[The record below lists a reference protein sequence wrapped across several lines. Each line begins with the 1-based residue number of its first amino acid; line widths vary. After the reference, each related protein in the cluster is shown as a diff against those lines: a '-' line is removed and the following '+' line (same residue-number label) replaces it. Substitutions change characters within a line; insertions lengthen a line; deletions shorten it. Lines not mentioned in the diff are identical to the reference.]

1 MFEFDALWAFALLPA
16 PLVVWWL
23 LPPYKDQQ
31 EFVRVPFFEQLAGA
45 VGARPAKGGV
55 LLRRNILQKLI
66 APIVWIFT
74 VVALARPQYVE
85 PPIEKI
91 ESARDL
97 MLAVDLSG
105 SMDRRDMFD
114 AEGNRVP
121 ISRLDMVKQ
130 VLDDF
135 IERREGDRIG
145 VIVFG
150 TEAFLQAPFTLDHDL
165 VRILLGQVEP
175 RMAGPQT
182 MMGDAI
188 GLAIKVFEGS
198 EAEDRVLILLTDG
211 NDTGSRVPPRKAAGI
226 AAQHDVTVHTVA
238 VGDPSAVGEA
248 QMDLETLEA
257 IATSTGGSSFAADD
271 REQLEAIY
279 QRIDALTPED
289 IETISYRPTRPLFHW
304 PLGIVVGLVLVY
316 HFVMG
321 LGALFESFRKRHA

>member
-16 PLVVWWL
+16 PLLVWWL
-23 LPPYKDQQ
+23 LPPYKEQQ
-31 EFVRVPFFEQLAGA
+31 QSVRVPFFEQLAGA
-45 VGARPAKGGV
+45 IGARPAKGGV
-55 LLRRNILQKLI
+55 LLRRNILQKLV
-66 APIVWIFT
+66 APIVWMLT

-105 SMDRRDMFD
+105 SMDTRDMFD
-114 AEGNRVP
+114 EERNR
-121 ISRLDMVKQ
+121 INRLDMVKQ

-135 IERREGDRIG
+135 IARREADRIG

-165 VRILLGQVEP
+165 VRILLDQVEP

-182 MMGDAI
+182 MLCDAI

-211 NDTGSRVPPRKAAGI
+211 NDTGSRVPPLKAAEI
-226 AAQHDVTVHTVA
+226 AAQNDVTVHTVA
-238 VGDPSAVGEA
+238 VGDPRAVGEA

-271 REQLEAIY
+271 REQLEGIY
-279 QRIDALTPED
+279 QQIDALTPED
-289 IETISYRPTRPLFHW
+289 IETMSYRPTRPLFHW
-304 PLGIVVGLVLVY
+304 PLGIVVALVLVY
-316 HFVMG
+316 HFIMG
-321 LGALFESFRKRHA
+321 LDALFQSFRKHHA

>member
-16 PLVVWWL
+16 PLLAWWL
-23 LPPYKDQQ
+23 LPPYKEQQ
-31 EFVRVPFFEQLAGA
+31 ESVRVPFFEQLAGA
-45 VGARPAKGGV
+45 IGATPAKGGV
-55 LLRRNILQKLI
+55 LLRRNILQKLV
-66 APIVWIFT
+66 APVVWTLT

-105 SMDRRDMFD
+105 SMDTRDMFD
-114 AEGNRVP
+114 EDGNR
-121 ISRLDMVKQ
+121 INRLDMVKQ
-130 VLDDF
+130 VLEDF
-135 IERREGDRIG
+135 IERREADRIG

-165 VRILLGQVEP
+165 VLILLDQVEP

-182 MMGDAI
+182 MLGDAI

-211 NDTGSRVPPRKAAGI
+211 NDTGSRVPPRKAAEI
-226 AAQHDVTVHTVA
+226 AARNDVTIHTVA
-238 VGDPSAVGEA
+238 VGDPRAVGEA

-257 IATSTGGSSFAADD
+257 IAMSTGGSSFAADD
-271 REQLEAIY
+271 REQLEGIY
-279 QRIDALTPED
+279 QQIDALTPED
-289 IETISYRPTRPLFHW
+289 IETISYRPIRPLFYW
-304 PLGIVVGLVLVY
+304 PLGIVVALVLAY
-316 HFVMG
+316 HFIMG
-321 LGALFESFRKRHA
+321 VDALFQRFRKRHA

>member
-1 MFEFDALWAFALLPA
+1 MGG
-16 PLVVWWL
+16 V
-23 LPPYKDQQ
+23 
-31 EFVRVPFFEQLAGA
+31 
-45 VGARPAKGGV
+45 ARNGAKGGV

-66 APIVWIFT
+66 APIVWVLT
-74 VVALARPQYVE
+74 VVALARPQFVE
-85 PPIEKI
+85 PPIEKM

-105 SMDRRDMFD
+105 SMDTRDMFD
-114 AEGNRVP
+114 GEGNR
-121 ISRLDMVKQ
+121 INRLDMVKQ

-150 TEAFLQAPFTLDHDL
+150 TEAFLQAPFTQDHEL
-165 VRILLGQVEP
+165 VRILLDQVEP

-182 MMGDAI
+182 MLGDAI

-211 NDTGSRVPPRKAAGI
+211 NDTGSRVPPKKAAEI

-238 VGDPSAVGEA
+238 VGDPRAVGEA
-248 QMDLETLEA
+248 EMDLETLQV
-257 IATSTGGSSFAADD
+257 IATSTGGGSFAADD
-271 REQLEAIY
+271 REQLEGIY
-279 QRIDALTPED
+279 KQIDALTPEQ

-304 PLGIVVGLVLVY
+304 SLGIVVALVLVY
-316 HFVMG
+316 HFIMG
-321 LGALFESFRKRHA
+321 LRALFQSFRERHA